1 MVAYG
6 GAEAAGNV
14 IPLIARD
21 SVQKDKYFVAR
32 RVHDDIIAAKIA
44 ANQLD
49 DLLPKRRG
57 LTVVGAEC

>member
-1 MVAYG
+1 M
-6 GAEAAGNV
+6 

-49 DLLPKRRG
+49 DLLPERRR